1 MKKQSPTPGRL
12 PYILQKPKTNSG
24 TNVWVSHPQK
34 QLFFT
39 ERESFE
45 LVQFATAV
53 QLMAYV
59 RRCVKAGYLVG

>member
-1 MKKQSPTPGRL
+1 MKNQSPTLGRL
-12 PYILQKPKTNSG
+12 PYVLQKPKVSSG

-45 LVQFATAV
+45 PIQFATAT